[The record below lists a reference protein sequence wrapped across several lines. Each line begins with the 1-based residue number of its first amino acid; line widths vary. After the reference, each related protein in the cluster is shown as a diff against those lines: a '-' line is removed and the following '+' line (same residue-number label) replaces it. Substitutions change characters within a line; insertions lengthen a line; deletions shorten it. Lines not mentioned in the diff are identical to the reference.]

1 MKKVLILP
9 LLVILL
15 LEANAQNI
23 ISGKVLDYITEE
35 PIASVNITLI
45 DSNQGTSSNTTGEF
59 EIIIERIPCTLE
71 FTHIGYE
78 NHIIKISKYDLD
90 PLNIMLIPKVNKLT
104 EISITSKKED
114 KVLSP
119 GNSFSILSFE
129 INKEKLFWLEYAGSF
144 KNKIISCQDLL
155 TEKTVSI
162 SLDTIK
168 HIQYLE
174 ESCDE
179 NLYLI
184 TRDFAYPLVVEN
196 GQIKLGN
203 RISSVTYENY
213 IKPCV
218 LRTESDLIYLR
229 SSYNGLQKNYLRYNL
244 KATSLTNF
252 KTISEEQ
259 EIAQLKNDISL
270 IKQSETATNITSNSS
285 TRNKIIRD
293 LQKKGDFLEMIYYKP
308 EFENFLFTSNKKLI
322 LLNHVQGRIE
332 IFKNYDLINF
342 KNLTYIKDKN
352 WLRNIVLDKK
362 DEKIYTCFKSQNG
375 INIHQINIDDGDTSF
390 VDHLQIEISLFDKI
404 RIHEDFIYYLK
415 KSKDNFTK
423 LILIKRP
430 INL

>member
-1 MKKVLILP
+1 M
-9 LLVILL
+9 
-15 LEANAQNI
+15 
-23 ISGKVLDYITEE
+23 
-35 PIASVNITLI
+35 
-45 DSNQGTSSNTTGEF
+45 
-59 EIIIERIPCTLE
+59 
-71 FTHIGYE
+71 
-78 NHIIKISKYDLD
+78 
-90 PLNIMLIPKVNKLT
+90 
-104 EISITSKKED
+104 
-114 KVLSP
+114 
-119 GNSFSILSFE
+119 
-129 INKEKLFWLEYAGSF
+129 
-144 KNKIISCQDLL
+144 
-155 TEKTVSI
+155 
-162 SLDTIK
+162 
-168 HIQYLE
+168 
-174 ESCDE
+174 
-179 NLYLI
+179 
-184 TRDFAYPLVVEN
+184 
-196 GQIKLGN
+196 
-203 RISSVTYENY
+203 
-213 IKPCV
+213 
-218 LRTESDLIYLR
+218 
-229 SSYNGLQKNYLRYNL
+229 QKNYLRYNL